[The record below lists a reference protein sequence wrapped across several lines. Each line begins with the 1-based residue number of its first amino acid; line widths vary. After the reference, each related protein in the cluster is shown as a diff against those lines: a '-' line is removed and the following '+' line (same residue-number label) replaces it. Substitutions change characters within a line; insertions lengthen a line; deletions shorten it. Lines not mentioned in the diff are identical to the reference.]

1 MAGAARA
8 PEGSGAMSDVAIV
21 DYGINNVRS
30 VRNAVEYCGFNP
42 IVTHEADAIADAS
55 HVILPGVG
63 AFGDAML
70 NIRAR
75 GIDELLERHVR
86 EKGKPFLAVCLGMQL
101 LANSSEEHADD
112 GFRHRGLGWFDADVV
127 RLMPNDPALKI
138 PHMGWNTIDVI
149 NNHPLL
155 AGIATG
161 GGGLHA
167 YFVHS
172 FHLEVADRR
181 ALVAEAQYGGPVTAM
196 VGVDNIAGTQFH
208 PEKSQTLG
216 LRLISNFLKWRP

>member
-1 MAGAARA
+1 
-8 PEGSGAMSDVAIV
+8 MSDVAIV

-42 IVTHEADAIADAS
+42 IVTHDADVIAGAS

-63 AFGDAML
+63 AFGDAMT

-75 GIDELLERHVR
+75 GIDELLEHHVR

-101 LANSSEEHADD
+101 LAKTSEEHADN
-112 GFRHRGLGWFDADVV
+112 GVRHRGLGWLDADVV

-138 PHMGWNTIDVI
+138 PHMGWNMVVKER
-149 NNHPLL
+149 NHPIL
-155 AGIATG
+155 ADIRENNLAY
-161 GGGLHA
+161 

-172 FHLEVADRR
+172 FAVRCNQPGDVVGYTRHG
-181 ALVAEAQYGGPVTAM
+181 QPVTAIIAK
-196 VGVDNIAGTQFH
+196 DNIAATQFH
-208 PEKSQTLG
+208 PEKSQDSG
-216 LRLISNFLKWRP
+216 IELISNFLRWNP

>member
-112 GFRHRGLGWFDADVV
+112 GVRHRGLGWFDADVV

-138 PHMGWNTIDVI
+138 PHMGWNVVAKER
-149 NNHPLL
+149 NHPVL
-155 AGIATG
+155 ANIRESNLAF
-161 GGGLHA
+161 

-172 FHLEVADRR
+172 FAMRCNQPGDV
-181 ALVAEAQYGGPVTAM
+181 VGYAQYGQRVTAIIAK
-196 VGVDNIAGTQFH
+196 DNIAATQFH
-208 PEKSQTLG
+208 PEKSQDSGIELM
-216 LRLISNFLKWRP
+216 SNFLRWNP

>member
-8 PEGSGAMSDVAIV
+8 PEGSGAMSHVAIV

-112 GFRHRGLGWFDADVV
+112 GVRHRGLGWFDADVV

-138 PHMGWNTIDVI
+138 PHMGWNVVAKER
-149 NNHPLL
+149 NHPVL
-155 AGIATG
+155 ANIRESNLAF
-161 GGGLHA
+161 

-172 FHLEVADRR
+172 FAMRCNQQGDV
-181 ALVAEAQYGGPVTAM
+181 VGYAQYGQQVTAIIAK
-196 VGVDNIAGTQFH
+196 DNIAATQFH
-208 PEKSQTLG
+208 PEKSQDSGIELM
-216 LRLISNFLKWRP
+216 SNFLRWNP